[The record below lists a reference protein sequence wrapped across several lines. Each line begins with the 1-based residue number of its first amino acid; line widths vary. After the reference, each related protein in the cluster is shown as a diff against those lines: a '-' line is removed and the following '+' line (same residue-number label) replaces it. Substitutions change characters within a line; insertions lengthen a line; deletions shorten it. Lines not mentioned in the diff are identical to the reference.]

1 MAKNNISDW
10 NSRFSAE
17 EYVYGTLPNEFYK
30 EQLDKL
36 TAGRLLLI
44 AEGEG
49 RNAVYAAKNG
59 WKVDAMDFS
68 EQARLKALALA
79 ERENVKI
86 SYTIYTLNEYTP
98 ETSEYDA
105 VGIVFVH
112 IPEEDRKE
120 VFTKIIESLKPD
132 GQIIMEVFSVN
143 IGGDGTGGPKEAN
156 LLYSKEKTAEYFA
169 GLQTVLLE
177 EKMISL
183 DEGPLHKGERR
194 VIRYVGI
201 KK

>member
-79 ERENVKI
+79 ERA
-86 SYTIYTLNEYTP
+86 P